1 MLFIVVKIGAM
12 INCLRSALVSK
23 FIKGIIS
30 DDIPITRLL
39 GETKLAQNLP
49 ENILSPNL
57 YGKLHFLNLFR
68 AKIAAKFWDFSAN
81 QRRKKF
87 PLANEK
93 AQKRELNSF
102 RSRITRERGKPC
114 DVIPASRLP
123 RLNFPRF
130 KFRN

>member
-12 INCLRSALVSK
+12 ISCLRSALVSK

-57 YGKLHFLNLFR
+57 YGKLKLCAMR
-68 AKIAAKFWDFSAN
+68 C
-81 QRRKKF
+81 
-87 PLANEK
+87 PLVVSS
-93 AQKRELNSF
+93 L
-102 RSRITRERGKPC
+102 
-114 DVIPASRLP
+114 
-123 RLNFPRF
+123 
-130 KFRN
+130 